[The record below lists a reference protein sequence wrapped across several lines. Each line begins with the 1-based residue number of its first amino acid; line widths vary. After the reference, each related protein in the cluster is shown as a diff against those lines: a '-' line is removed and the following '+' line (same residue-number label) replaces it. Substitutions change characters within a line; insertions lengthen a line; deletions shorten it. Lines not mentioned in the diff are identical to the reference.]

1 MFCIYCGKGN
11 RGCTTRTRNKTV
23 MNHCF
28 SRVPFF
34 TSQKEK
40 KKKRLSLRQRDR
52 QESSRLKQNRNKK
65 KTAGKN
71 GELFPAKKPRT
82 PISLSPL
89 TLQQSSLSGF
99 LSPMSDLTHFPDPP
113 ILLRSSS
120 RPERRRETVGDR
132 HRSRKS
138 SGQQA
143 IHAAAAFGK
152 NKRREE
158 WRAAQRE
165 AGRGGRD
172 KGARAA
178 CACAC
183 FGFAVGD
190 GVGVGAAGGAG
201 GWAGREALGF

>member
-1 MFCIYCGKGN
+1 
-11 RGCTTRTRNKTV
+11 

-40 KKKRLSLRQRDR
+40 KKEKVESAAARQTGVI
-52 QESSRLKQNRNKK
+52 QIKAKQKQK